1 MKFWQALTWMEPE
14 QMLDVARHAE
24 GLGFDGLMLGDHG
37 VFPRDIESPYPY
49 SPTARPPME
58 PDAWYPDCWATIGA
72 LAAVTTRIRFSVG
85 VYVLPMRNVFEVARA
100 TGTLALLSN
109 GRFILGS
116 GLGWMKEEFDI
127 YGVDFRTRASRH
139 DEMVEVLRKLWQG
152 GMVEHHGRH
161 FDFPPLQISP
171 APPDTVPVYTG
182 GSSPAALKRAALL
195 ADGWIG
201 AGNMPDEV
209 PGVIAELERLRREY
223 GRANVP
229 FETVIGLNA
238 RPDVDL
244 FRRLADAGMDV
255 GMSYPFK
262 YIVGERSTV
271 DEKKR
276 AMDRFAATIIRAF
289 ERSA

>member
-14 QMLDVARHAE
+14 QMLEVARHAE
-24 GLGFDGLMLGDHG
+24 ALGFDGLMLGDHA
-37 VFPRDIESPYPY
+37 VYPRDVHAPYPY
-49 SPTARPPME
+49 SADGKPPMT

-72 LAAVTTRIRFSVG
+72 LAAVTTKIRFSVG
-85 VYVLPMRNVFEVARA
+85 VYVLPLRNVFEVARA
-100 TGTLALLSN
+100 TGTLAILSN

-139 DEMVEVLRKLWQG
+139 DEMIEVLRKLWDG

-171 APPDTVPVYTG
+171 APPETVPIYVGG
-182 GSSPAALKRAALL
+182 GSAPALKRTAQL

-201 AGNMPDEV
+201 AGNSPEEV
-209 PGVIAELERLRREY
+209 PGILGELGRLRAEA
-223 GRANVP
+223 GRSHLP
-229 FETVIGLNA
+229 FETVIGLKTP
-238 RPDVDL
+238 PDVDT
-244 FRRLADAGMDV
+244 FRRLADAGMTT

-262 YIVGERSTV
+262 YIVGERSSV

-276 AMDRFAATIIRAF
+276 AMDRFAATIMRHFA
-289 ERSA
+289 

>member
-14 QMLDVARHAE
+14 QMLEVARHAE
-24 GLGFDGLMLGDHG
+24 GLGFDGVMLGDHG
-37 VFPRDIESPYPY
+37 VYPREVRSPYPY
-49 SPTARPPME
+49 SATAQAPMS

-72 LAAVTTRIRFSVG
+72 LAAVTQSLRFSVG

-100 TGTLALLSN
+100 TGTLALLSQ

-116 GLGWMKEEFDI
+116 GLGWMQEEFDI

-139 DEMVEVLRKLWQG
+139 DEMVEVLRKLWAG

-161 FDFPPLQISP
+161 FDFPALQISP
-171 APPDTVPVYTG
+171 APPQTVPVYTG
-182 GSSPAALKRAALL
+182 GGSPAALRRAARL

-201 AGNMPDEV
+201 AGNTPAEV
-209 PGVIAELERLRREY
+209 PGIIAELARLRTEA
-223 GRANVP
+223 GRGQLP
-229 FETVIGLNA
+229 FETVIGLNTP
-238 RPDVDL
+238 PDVAT
-244 FRRLADAGMDV
+244 FQRLADAGMDI

-262 YIVGERSTV
+262 YIVGERSSV

-276 AMDRFAATIIRAF
+276 AMDQFAATIIRAF
-289 ERSA
+289 

>member
-14 QMLDVARHAE
+14 QMLEVARHAE
-24 GLGFDGLMLGDHG
+24 ALGFDGLMLGDHA
-37 VFPRDIESPYPY
+37 VYPRDVHAPYPY
-49 SPTARPPME
+49 SADGKPPMT

-72 LAAVTTRIRFSVG
+72 LAAVTTKIRFSVG
-85 VYVLPMRNVFEVARA
+85 VYVLPLRNVFEVARA
-100 TGTLALLSN
+100 TGTLAILSN

-139 DEMVEVLRKLWQG
+139 DEMIEVLRKLWDG

-171 APPDTVPVYTG
+171 APPETVPIYVGG
-182 GSSPAALKRAALL
+182 GSAPALKRTAQL

-201 AGNMPDEV
+201 AGNSPEEV
-209 PGVIAELERLRREY
+209 PGILGELGRLRAEA
-223 GRANVP
+223 GRSHLP
-229 FETVIGLNA
+229 FETVIGLKTP
-238 RPDVDL
+238 PDVDT
-244 FRRLADAGMDV
+244 FRRLADAGMTT

-262 YIVGERSTV
+262 YIVGERSSV

-276 AMDRFAATIIRAF
+276 AMDRFAATIMRHCA
-289 ERSA
+289 